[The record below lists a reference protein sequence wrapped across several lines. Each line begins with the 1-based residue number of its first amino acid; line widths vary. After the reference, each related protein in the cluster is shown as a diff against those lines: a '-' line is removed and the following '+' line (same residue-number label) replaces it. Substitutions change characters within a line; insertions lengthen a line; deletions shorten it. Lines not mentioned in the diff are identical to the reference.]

1 MTRAE
6 GLTLYAKV
14 DFNENQI
21 GESQK
26 ITITQDSTPEFNLT
40 ASFNVNHNDAAMLDD
55 IAYKPVIS
63 ECFYYNASFSA
74 LVHSFIRSLFIHIV
88 TLNEVMPK
96 EKKQKDE
103 KIQMF
108 GQSTLDLLPILKGN
122 VSVSHLLPVFFT
134 PGSSYELQPPENAQ
148 VFIHFI
154 SKSHL
159 FVKCINAL

>member
-1 MTRAE
+1 MPKSTSTKIRSVNRRRSPLRKIRRPSSTWLPHSTSTTMTQLCSTTS
-6 GLTLYAKV
+6 LT
-14 DFNENQI
+14 
-21 GESQK
+21 SQSSVSVF
-26 ITITQDSTPEFNLT
+26 TI
-40 ASFNVNHNDAAMLDD
+40 MLLFRRLD
-55 IAYKPVIS
+55 IH
-63 ECFYYNASFSA
+63 
-74 LVHSFIRSLFIHIV
+74 LFIRSLFIHIV